1 MTILCKPAVPAKTGR
16 VFVASVDGDL
26 FATDL
31 SIYARM
37 VWLALRTFADD
48 KGTCWPSV
56 VTLSQKLGMT
66 ERQVQFCLREL
77 EADGRLR
84 VTGHSYARTNVY
96 QLAGVGHCSPFQHK
110 KTQESPLSVEDSVT
124 VPKGE
129 ARSPSG
135 CTTFTRTYISELESV
150 KQEKEKER
158 EKAKPSFFLE
168 DQPGQNQNQ
177 EQDRVR
183 PKVIQQHVSVDELYQ
198 QQQYRLLHPDR
209 IL

>member
-1 MTILCKPAVPAKTGR
+1 MTVLCKPAEAAKTGR
-16 VFVASVDGDL
+16 VFVASVDSDL
-26 FATDL
+26 FATEL

-56 VTLSQKLGMT
+56 ATLSQKLGMT

-77 EADGRLR
+77 EADGRLQ

-96 QLAGVGHCSPFQHK
+96 QLAGVGHCSPFQRK

-124 VPKGE
+124 MPKGE

-150 KQEKEKER
+150 KQEREKER
-158 EKAKPSFFLE
+158 ESKPSFFLE

-177 EQDRVR
+177 EQDRIR
-183 PKVIQQHVSVDELYQ
+183 PKVHVSVDEEYQ